1 MKKSFR
7 ARLADV
13 TLFAV
18 AAFTMLF
25 FSQCRKKKDDQPN
38 RIDTSYFINKKWNVA
53 AATVTPGIDIG
64 QGPVTDLLAVMPA
77 CFRDNFVVLKENGT
91 GTEDEGGDK
100 CPDTDQT
107 RSFNWSMT
115 ADGAFSGEM
124 LDNFEGHT
132 SVLKNDQ
139 GFTLTAVG
147 KLDGENVVRTLV
159 IVYKAI

>member
-1 MKKSFR
+1 MRKSLR

-13 TLFAV
+13 TLFTV
-18 AAFTMLF
+18 AILTVLF
-25 FSQCRKKKDDQPN
+25 FSQCRKKDDQPN
-38 RIDTSYFINKKWNVA
+38 RIDKAYLINKKWNITS
-53 AATVTPGIDIG
+53 ATVTPGIDIG

-77 CFRDNFVVLKENGT
+77 CFRDNFIVLKDNGT

-100 CPDTDQT
+100 CPDSNQT

-132 SVLKNDQ
+132 SVVKNDQ
-139 GFTLTAVG
+139 GFTLTAIG
-147 KLDGENVVRTLV
+147 KIDGENVIRTV
-159 IVYKAI
+159 VMVYKAI

>member
-1 MKKSFR
+1 MKKSLR

-18 AAFTMLF
+18 AILAALF
-25 FSQCRKKKDDQPN
+25 FSQCRKKDDQPN
-38 RIDTSYFINKKWNVA
+38 GIDKSYLINKKWSIA
-53 AATVTPGIDIG
+53 SATVTPGIDIG
-64 QGPVTDLLAVMPA
+64 QGPITDLLAVMPA
-77 CFRDNFVVLKENGT
+77 CFRDNFIVLKENGT

-100 CPDTDQT
+100 CPDADQT

-132 SVLKNDQ
+132 SVVKNDQ

-147 KLDGENVVRTLV
+147 KIDGENVIRTV
-159 IVYKAI
+159 VMAYKAI

>member
-18 AAFTMLF
+18 AILMVLF
-25 FSQCRKKKDDQPN
+25 FSQCRKKDDQPGG
-38 RIDTSYFINKKWNVA
+38 IDKSYLINKKWNIA
-53 AATVTPGIDIG
+53 AATVTPGIDMG

-77 CFRDNFVVLKENGT
+77 CFRDNFIVLKENGT

-100 CPDTDQT
+100 CPDSDQT

-115 ADGAFSGEM
+115 ADGTFSGEM

-132 SVLKNDQ
+132 SVVKNDH

-147 KLDGENVVRTLV
+147 KIDGENVVRSVV